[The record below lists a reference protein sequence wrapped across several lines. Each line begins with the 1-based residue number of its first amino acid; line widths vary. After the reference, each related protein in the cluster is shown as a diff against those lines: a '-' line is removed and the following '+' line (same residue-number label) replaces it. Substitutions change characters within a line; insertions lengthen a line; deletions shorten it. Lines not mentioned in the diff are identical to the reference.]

1 MEQEPPMRRPP
12 FDAASLASLDLD
24 PAPIRP
30 EWILD
35 GRPMARCRHWS
46 DSSDGTTSAMVWD
59 CTAGRFRWYFGGDEI
74 VHIIEGEV
82 IVTGDD
88 GSHRTLR
95 PGDAALFRAGTWSTW
110 RVPHY
115 VRKHAICHDSLP
127 VAIALPL
134 RTMRRARQK
143 VSHLAARLR
152 HAIGARLPP
161 AIGQTR
167 MPLALAVMLIG

>member
-1 MEQEPPMRRPP
+1 MSRAS
-12 FDAASLASLDLD
+12 FDAASLSSLDLD

-30 EWILD
+30 EWVLE
-35 GRPMARCRHWS
+35 GRPLARCRHWS

-82 IVTGDD
+82 IVAGDD

-110 RVPHY
+110 HVPHY
-115 VRKHAICHDSLP
+115 VRKHAICRDSLP
-127 VAIALPL
+127 AIIALPL
-134 RTMRRARQK
+134 RAGRKAGR
-143 VSHLAARLR
+143 LAARLR
-152 HAIGARLPP
+152 EALGTRLSP
-161 AIGQTR
+161 AIGQAR
-167 MPLALAVMLIG
+167 VPLAMAVLMVG

>member
-1 MEQEPPMRRPP
+1 MRRAP
-12 FDAASLASLDLD
+12 FDAASLSNLELD

-110 RVPHY
+110 HVPHY

-134 RTMRRARQK
+134 RVTRRAGRLFLRLRET
-143 VSHLAARLR
+143 VASRLAPHLAAGR
-152 HAIGARLPP
+152 A
-161 AIGQTR
+161 
-167 MPLALAVMLIG
+167 PLALLVFLGA

>member
-1 MEQEPPMRRPP
+1 MRRPP
-12 FDAASLASLDLD
+12 FDAASLSSLDLE

-30 EWILD
+30 EWILE
-35 GRPMARCRHWS
+35 GRPVARCRHWS

-88 GSHRTLR
+88 GSRRSLH

-110 RVPHY
+110 HVPHY
-115 VRKHAICHDSLP
+115 VRKHAICHDSIP
-127 VAIALPL
+127 ATMALAL
-134 RTMRRARQK
+134 RAGRKLRR
-143 VSHLAARLR
+143 LAARLR
-152 HAIGARLPP
+152 EALGARLAP
-161 AIGQTR
+161 AIGQAR
-167 MPLALAVMLIG
+167 MPLALAVVLIG

>member
-1 MEQEPPMRRPP
+1 MRRPP

-74 VHIIEGEV
+74 VHILEGEV

-95 PGDAALFRAGTWSTW
+95 PGDAALFRAGAWSTW
-110 RVPHY
+110 HVPHY

-134 RTMRRARQK
+134 RATRRVGRLFLRLREAVASRLAP
-143 VSHLAARLR
+143 HLAAGR
-152 HAIGARLPP
+152 A
-161 AIGQTR
+161 
-167 MPLALAVMLIG
+167 PLALLIFLGA